1 MIAIYFGSSE
11 VVDILLRSGAD
22 VNITDVVSWYIQLN
36 HKLSSLLLFFIFYY
50 CTGMMRLE
58 LRLSIGD
65 RSTD

>member
-11 VVDILLRSGAD
+11 VVDVLLRSGAD

-36 HKLSSLLLFFIFYY
+36 HKLSSLLFFIFYY